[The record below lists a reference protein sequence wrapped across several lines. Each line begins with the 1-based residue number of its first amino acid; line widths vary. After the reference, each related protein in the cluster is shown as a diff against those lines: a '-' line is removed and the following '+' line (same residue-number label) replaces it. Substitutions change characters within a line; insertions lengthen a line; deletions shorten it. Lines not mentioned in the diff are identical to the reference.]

1 MYVCMYASKE
11 AEPIVTER
19 HACKDWTYQVC
30 NKEDSEDGR
39 DDVPMVVALTTVEH
53 RLSQT
58 QAIGGMK
65 LTKQEAWGCGLCVN
79 LSLSQ

>member
-1 MYVCMYASKE
+1 MYANKE

-19 HACKDWTYQVC
+19 DMHVRIGHTKSATRKIL
-30 NKEDSEDGR
+30 KMEEMI
-39 DDVPMVVALTTVEH
+39 VPMVVALTTVEH